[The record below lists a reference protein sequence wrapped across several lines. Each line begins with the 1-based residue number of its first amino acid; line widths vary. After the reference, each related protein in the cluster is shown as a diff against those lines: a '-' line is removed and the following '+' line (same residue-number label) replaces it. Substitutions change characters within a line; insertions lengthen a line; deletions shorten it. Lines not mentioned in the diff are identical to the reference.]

1 MESSEVFESMGKRF
15 KPYAGTESHTSL
27 PKKGL
32 RAASVLK
39 TLKGLQLQEE
49 PGWRR
54 GYASGAV
61 YHGESGHI
69 AFANR
74 AYSIGS
80 QSNPLHPD
88 IWPSLAKFEGE
99 MVGMTSKMLSGGDA
113 VRGAV
118 TSGGTE
124 SILLAMKTSRDWA
137 KEKKGITDPEV
148 VLPVSA
154 HAAFDKACHYFGL
167 RKRVVPLGGDFAADL
182 EAVKGAVG
190 PNTAV
195 VVGSA
200 PCFPYGVVDDIKAM
214 SEIAADAKA
223 GFHTDA
229 CLGGFI
235 LPWARRLG
243 YRVPA
248 FDFELPGV
256 TSMSVDTHKYGYAP
270 KGTSVV
276 LYSDAEL
283 FHHQY
288 YIAKRW
294 PGGIY
299 FSTTMAG
306 SRPGGLIAAAWATML
321 ELGEEGYLALS
332 RKVLRATERIR
343 SGIGAMDGARLLGDS
358 LMVAAF
364 DTKNQNVYQVT
375 ENMSARGW
383 FLNGLQN
390 PPGVHIAVT
399 LRHAHPRVT
408 RRFLSDLRKS
418 MKEAEGAQDTGLA
431 PVYGMA
437 GTMPEDSVTAFLESV
452 IDWMYLPS

>member
-1 MESSEVFESMGKRF
+1 MEASGVFDVISKKF
-15 KPYAGTESHTSL
+15 KPYARFTAHTKL

-32 RAASVLK
+32 GTRALK
-39 TLKGLQLQEE
+39 TLRELQRKEE
-49 PGWRR
+49 GSWRR
-54 GYASGAV
+54 GYVSGAV
-61 YHGESGHI
+61 YHGGKKHI
-69 AFANR
+69 AFVNR
-74 AYSIGS
+74 AYAIGS

-88 IWPSLAKFEGE
+88 IWPSLPKFEGE
-99 MVGMTSKMLSGGDA
+99 IVSMTSKMLHGGEA

-124 SILLAMKTSRDWA
+124 SILLAMKTYRDWVRA
-137 KEKKGITDPEV
+137 KKGITEPEV

-167 RKRVVPLGGDFAADL
+167 RAKFVPLREDFTADL
-182 EAVKGAVG
+182 EGVKSAIG

-200 PCFPYGVVDDIKAM
+200 PCFPYGTVDDIRGMA
-214 SEIAADAKA
+214 EVAADAGV

-243 YRVPA
+243 YRVPE

-276 LYSDAEL
+276 LYSDQEL
-283 FHHQY
+283 LHHQY
-288 YIAKRW
+288 YIANRW

-299 FSTTMAG
+299 FSNTMSG

-321 ELGEEGYLALS
+321 SVGEDGYLALS
-332 RKVLRATERIR
+332 RKVLKAAEQIR
-343 SGIGAMDGARLLGDS
+343 SGVRTVGGARLLGES
-358 LMVAAF
+358 LIVAAF
-364 DTKNQNVYQVT
+364 ETEGRNVYQVM
-375 ENMSARGW
+375 ENMSVRGW
-383 FLNGLQN
+383 YLNGLQN
-390 PPGVHIAVT
+390 PPGAHIAVT
-399 LRHAHPRVT
+399 LRHTLPGVA
-408 RRFLSDLRKS
+408 RRFASDLRKS
-418 MKEAEGAQDTGLA
+418 MGGAKGGQETGMA
-431 PVYGMA
+431 PIYGMA
-437 GTMPEDSVTAFLESV
+437 GTMPEESVSAFLESV
-452 IDWMYLPS
+452 IDWIYAPA